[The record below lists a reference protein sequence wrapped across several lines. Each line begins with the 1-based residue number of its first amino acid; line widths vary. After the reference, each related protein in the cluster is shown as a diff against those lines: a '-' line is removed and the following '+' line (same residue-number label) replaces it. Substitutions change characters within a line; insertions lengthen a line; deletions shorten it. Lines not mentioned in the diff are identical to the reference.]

1 MSTCVRRVLTI
12 GLPSVWEDLSGQ
24 VYLGGE
30 KFVNKMSAMA
40 GQTPQGAR
48 VGRSRLEIPQAQR
61 RPVPLAL
68 QNYMEQHPS
77 NRNAAIQAAFA
88 TRNYTMARLAAHFK
102 LHYTSVSRI
111 VKLA

>member
-1 MSTCVRRVLTI
+1 MQRILKGLTMSKSSLDYVVLQ
-12 GLPSVWEDLSGQ
+12 DLT
-24 VYLGGE
+24 L
-30 KFVNKMSAMA
+30 MSD
-40 GQTPQGAR
+40 PY
-48 VGRSRLEIPQAQR
+48 VFL
-61 RPVPLAL
+61 PLAL

-88 TRNYTMARLAAHFK
+88 TGNYTMARLAEHFK